1 MTSWNHA
8 RPSKRVLPRP
18 YPTPIYIIPTF
29 HILIATAGRPC
40 LKRMLD
46 SLKDELT
53 EKDAIT
59 IVFDGVGAFEK
70 STFNKEWIEYHRAT
84 IHVIKQHAA
93 LGWWGHG
100 IRNQYQGSLHTKTTY
115 IMHADD
121 DDLYVKGSFSFLR
134 QRCISPHTLYIA
146 NMVHSHTN
154 QVIPPFG
161 HKKIEQDKIGTPC
174 GIIPFEKAPMAVWKE
189 RYGGDF
195 DYYDTL
201 QYHVA
206 NLIFLDYI
214 MYQIPHGLQRLA

>member
-1 MTSWNHA
+1 MSSWNQT
-8 RPSKRVLPRP
+8 RLPRRAP
-18 YPTPIYIIPTF
+18 PRPIHTIPTF

-40 LKRMLD
+40 LKQMLD

-53 EKDAIT
+53 DKDAIT
-59 IVFDGVGAFEK
+59 IVFDGEGAFER
-70 STFNKEWIEYHRAT
+70 STLTQDWLKDHRST
-84 IHVIKQHAA
+84 IHLIKQSPN

-100 IRNQYQGSLHTKTTY
+100 IRNQYQGGLNTKTTY

-121 DDLYVKGSFSFLR
+121 DDVYVKGSFAYLR

-154 QVIPPFG
+154 NIIPPFG
-161 HKKIEQDKIGTPC
+161 HKKIEQDRIGTPC
-174 GIIPFEKAPMAVWKE
+174 GIIPFESAEKAVWKE

-201 QYHVA
+201 QHHVA
-206 NLIFLDYI
+206 NLMFLDHI
-214 MYQIPHGLQRLA
+214 IYQIPHAL